1 MQILSS
7 TEIFSEDGMLKKA
20 AEFAGRSYEYR
31 EQQQKM
37 AEAVEQTLNL
47 SQKTVIEAPTGTGK
61 SFAYLIPAINHALIS
76 GRPVVISTETISL
89 QEQIISKDIPAIKN
103 ALGIELNA
111 VLAKGRGNYLCM
123 RRMNSASS
131 RNMDYLP
138 SDDLIPEIDQIYYW
152 SKTAKNGSKS
162 ELDFKVSP
170 EAWGAVNSEEGN
182 CLNQACP
189 YYKPCFFQS
198 ARRQLREAQ
207 IIVANHSLLFSD
219 LALKA
224 EMPEA
229 EAGILPDY
237 GALILDEAHTVE
249 HSAAMNL
256 GLRLHA
262 GSIFRV
268 LHRIYHPSRKRG
280 LLQRADETFHRFYDN
295 FYRHCKHYFDYID
308 DFLEGASLPHRY
320 RDPGSLK
327 DGLHSGFLELE
338 KWIQEFIHNEEDEEK
353 IVELTSVNERCK
365 KIRTSID
372 FFVNMRDE
380 NFVYWFDSAG
390 MNHDS
395 VSLNAVPVEIA
406 PLLQNLLWLR
416 PIPVVLTSA
425 TLAVNSSLEYYQKR
439 IGLENS
445 SELILSSPFDYS
457 TQVEKYFCQNMPNP
471 NDTDNFNLAVVD
483 KLEQLIAKTG
493 GKAFVLFTS
502 YKMMNSIADKM
513 RPWLEINGWNLLKQ
527 GDGLSNLRL
536 VEEFKK
542 DRDSVLFGTHTFW
555 TGIDVPGE
563 ALSNVIIV
571 KLPFAVPDHPVVQAQ
586 IEKITEKGG
595 NSFMDFSV
603 PEAVLKLRQGAGRL
617 IRSKT
622 DRGII
627 AVLDGRLHSK
637 FYGRVFLNSLPE
649 APAYFI

>member
-1 MQILSS
+1 MQTLLS
-7 TEIFSEDGMLKKA
+7 TQIFSEDGILKQA
-20 AEFAGRSYEYR
+20 AEYAGRSYEYR
-31 EQQQKM
+31 RQQQQM
-37 AEAVEQTLNL
+37 AESVEQTLNL
-47 SQKTVIEAPTGTGK
+47 SGKTVIEAPTGTGK
-61 SFAYLIPAINHALIS
+61 SFAYLIPAINYALSS
-76 GRPVVISTETISL
+76 GRPAVISTETISL

-138 SDDLIPEIDQIYYW
+138 SDELIPEIDQIYYW
-152 SKTAKNGSKS
+152 SKTAKTGSRS
-162 ELDFKVSP
+162 ELDFKVSA
-170 EAWGAVNSEEGN
+170 EAWNAVNSEEGN

-189 YYKPCFFQS
+189 YYKPCFFQN
-198 ARRQLREAQ
+198 ARRKLREAQ
-207 IIVANHSLLFSD
+207 IIVANHALLFSD

-224 EMPEA
+224 ETPEA

-256 GLRLHA
+256 GMRVHA

-268 LHRIYHPSRKRG
+268 LHRVYHPSRKRG
-280 LLQRADETFHRFYDN
+280 LLQRADESFHRFFDN

-320 RDPGSLK
+320 RDAGALK
-327 DGLHSGFLELE
+327 DGLQDGFLELE
-338 KWIQEFIHNEEDEEK
+338 KWLMEFLQNEEDDEK
-353 IVELTSVNERCK
+353 IVELSSVSERCK
-365 KIRTSID
+365 KIRISID
-372 FFVNMRDE
+372 FFVNMRDD

-390 MNHDS
+390 MNNDS
-395 VSLNAVPVEIA
+395 VSLNAVPIEIA

-416 PIPVVLTSA
+416 PIPIILTSA
-425 TLAVNSSLEYYQKR
+425 TLAVSSSLEYYKKR

-445 SELILSSPFDYS
+445 SELILSSPFNYALQ
-457 TQVEKYFCQNMPNP
+457 TEKYFCQNMPDP
-471 NDTDNFNLAVVD
+471 NDSENFNRAVIE
-483 KLEQLIAKTG
+483 KLELLISKTS

-502 YKMMNSIADKM
+502 YKMMNSIADTM

-586 IEKITEKGG
+586 IEAISKKGE
-595 NSFMDFSV
+595 NSFMTFSV

-627 AVLDGRLHSK
+627 AVLDGRLHTK
-637 FYGRVFLNSLPE
+637 FYGKVFLNSLPD
-649 APAYFI
+649 APTFFI